1 MRRTFKMKILID
13 AMGGDFAPLE
23 QIKGALAAKK
33 EINYHPVL
41 VGHRTQIEN
50 CAKEHGI
57 DLEGMEILH
66 AENVIKMTDPPLSVR
81 SVPDTSLRVGFTAL
95 AKGEADAMV
104 SAGSTGAVQVGA
116 TLFVKRLPG
125 AKKAAIGT
133 VVALSCP
140 VLILDCG
147 ANTTYNEEIFVQ
159 YAIMGSL
166 YMRIAFDIQKPRVG
180 LLNIGAEP
188 HKGTEEHVKAYK
200 RLMEMKEIN
209 FIGNVEAGDVP
220 GGVCDVLV
228 TDGFAGNV
236 LLKSMEGMSKFLL
249 TNLKETLNASPK
261 NKLAGLLCKK
271 DIYAMKKKYDASE
284 YGGAPLLGIS
294 APVIKAHGNSDEIA
308 MKNAILQAYR
318 LVKGDTVAKIKEA
331 LSPKDSN
338 ETI

>member
-1 MRRTFKMKILID
+1 MRILID

-23 QIKGALAAKK
+23 QIKGAVAARK
-33 EINYHPVL
+33 EIDYQPVL
-41 VGHRTQIEN
+41 VGHREKIEQ

-57 DLEGMEILH
+57 DLAGIEIVH

-81 SVPDTSLRVGFTAL
+81 SVPDTSLRVGFTML
-95 AKGEADAMV
+95 AKKEADAMV

-125 AKKAAIGT
+125 AKRAAIGT
-133 VVALSCP
+133 VIALACP

-147 ANTTYNEEIFVQ
+147 ANTTYNEDIFVQ

-166 YMRIAFDIQKPRVG
+166 YMKIACGIDQPRVG
-180 LLNIGAEP
+180 LLNIGAEE

-200 RLMEMKEIN
+200 RLQSLEGIR

-220 GGVCDVLV
+220 KGACDVLV

-236 LLKSMEGMSKFLL
+236 LLKSMEGMSKFLFV
-249 TNLKETLNASPK
+249 NLKEALNSSPK
-261 NKLAGLLCKK
+261 NKIAGLLCKK
-271 DIYAMKKKYDASE
+271 DIYKMKKRYDASE

-294 APVIKAHGNSDEIA
+294 APVIKAHGNSDEKA
-308 MKNAILQAYR
+308 MKNAILQACR
-318 LVKGDTVAKIKEA
+318 MVKGDTVARIKEA
-331 LSPKDSN
+331 LAKVPAPQA
-338 ETI
+338 E